1 MSEEQA
7 IYGAV
12 RPENIPFALSI
23 ADLAQ
28 ICHEANRAL
37 CFTQRDGSQLSWDIA
52 DQWQKDSAVNGVRF
66 VLMNPNE
73 GPEAT
78 HKNWMKTKEADGW
91 KYGPV
96 KDVEKKE
103 HPCMRPWEELPES
116 QKVKDVLF
124 RSIVRSLGA
133 FIVWPE

>member
-7 IYGAV
+7 IYGVV

-37 CFTQRDGSQLSWDIA
+37 STTQADIHLPWDMA
-52 DQWQKDSAVNGVRF
+52 AQWQKDSAVNGVRF

-78 HKNWMKTKEADGW
+78 HINWMKTKEADGW

-103 HPCMRPWEELPES
+103 HPCMRPWDELSEF
-116 QKVKDVLF
+116 QKAKDVLF